1 MGRGAGCCNFKYT
14 VNCTAPPCP
23 SGSCCYVDT
32 TQSISTDTLSI
43 EANLDRFKC
52 EDGVTENCCLSK
64 SSSFFNKDAECGSV
78 NVCGDN
84 QSVAIPTIVNTD
96 RAFALLK
103 HDGTVTAWGNR
114 AEGGTIPAN
123 LQQWFSLK
131 KNIKELYSNSFAF
144 VAVDEDGNAF
154 TWGQC
159 DLPHNTIASSI
170 FERFTVNGQSFR
182 VDVYRVPN
190 IKKVIP
196 SRGAF
201 VAITK
206 DNKVRVWGRPSY
218 GGGNN
223 GRPLSND
230 SLSAF
235 GFSHTHSPF
244 VPFPETEVSNIVE
257 VVATDRNFAAL
268 GADSKVYIFGAGDD
282 NTNNLAGATTE
293 GLDDSNLL
301 FPRLYDFRDVTKNGK
316 VELGDLS
323 HASSVIQN
331 SSSYLSDYDL
341 NKDGANNSDDLTQ
354 ISDFLAHESPKYD
367 SGFSNVKRIYSNT
380 ESFVFLKHDGTVDV
394 FESRK
399 RPISSSFRRYNTGG
413 TIELTTRSNLTNVKE
428 IYNTDEAFLAVRED
442 GKMVIWGNIET
453 TENTD
458 SDFYD
463 QIHKVYPT
471 KHAFGIT
478 YFHTEPIFSRTKVSH
493 RFRTLG
499 SFVPGRENLMEQIDF
514 NYGPSKLSNPN
525 QENRFEERMVTGSL
539 LPNLA
544 DHFTSLKT
552 DFYTSGY
559 AIHHTTINGR
569 MILMGASPY
578 PHSYHYSH
586 TIRSDSNYGNYKSDI
601 HKLVRNPAPLDKI
614 RMKGAK
620 NYVFTD
626 RATAWL
632 VTGDTGGQRRG
643 RLREDLFTVP
653 DYVVSIGNHHYGGLG
668 SSYLSDVEAAYRFD
682 STGRLQGKQSTIGN
696 RGSWIGLFSN
706 TRAFCGI
713 RFIYRNPETAENIPI
728 EEPPDG
734 GLAPVSQRRDVSYEI
749 VVWGDDNAG
758 GFQDANGKDF
768 SNVFANTKDMKI
780 TYAGCHPNYCDQ
792 DIK

>member
-1 MGRGAGCCNFKYT
+1 MGRGAGCCNFKYS

-32 TQSISTDTLSI
+32 TQSISTDSLSI

-78 NVCGDN
+78 NACGDN

-103 HDGTVTAWGNR
+103 HDGTVVSWGFGSQ
-114 AEGGTIPAN
+114 GGDMPFVVDFYINT
-123 LQQWFSLK
+123 LK
-131 KNIKELYSNSFAF
+131 YVKIKELYSNSLAF
-144 VAVDEDGNAF
+144 VAVDEDGNAI
-154 TWGQC
+154 TWGQV
-159 DLPHNTIASSI
+159 DQPHFSI
-170 FERFTVNGQSFR
+170 TKSVISGSFGALFG
-182 VDVYRVPN
+182 VPN
-190 IKKVIP
+190 VKKIIP

-206 DNKVRVWGRPSY
+206 DNKVRVWGEPSY

-341 NKDGANNSDDLTQ
+341 NKDGANNNDDLTQ

-380 ESFVFLKHDGTVDV
+380 ESFAFLKHDGTVDV

-399 RPISSSFRRYNTGG
+399 RPISSSFGTNNTGG
-413 TIELTTRSNLTNVKE
+413 TIGLTTRSNLTNIKE

-478 YFHTEPIFSRTKVSH
+478 YFHTEPIFSRTKVTY

-499 SFVPGRENLMEQIDF
+499 SFVPGRENLMEQVHP
-514 NYGPSKLSNPN
+514 NYGAGKLSNPN
-525 QENRFEERMVTGSL
+525 QESIFEERMVTGSL

-559 AIHHTTINGR
+559 AIHHNSRNGF

-578 PHSYHYSH
+578 PNSYHYSH
-586 TIRSDSNYGNYKSDI
+586 TIRIDSNFGNYKSDI
-601 HKLVRNPAPLDKI
+601 HKLIRNPAPLDKI

-632 VTGDTGGQRRG
+632 VTGDEGGQRSG

-653 DYVVSIGNHHYGGLG
+653 DYVISIGNHHYGGLG
-668 SSYLSDVEAAYRFD
+668 SSYLSDVEATHRFD
-682 STGRLQGKQSTIGN
+682 STGRLQGKQSIIGN

-713 RFIYRNPETAENIPI
+713 RFILNNPETSEKIPI

-734 GLAPVSQRRDVSYEI
+734 GLWPVSQQRDVSYEV
-749 VVWGDDNAG
+749 VVWGDENSG
-758 GFQDANGKDF
+758 GFQSANRRVRDF
-768 SNVFANTKDMKI
+768 ANIFANTKDMRF

>member
-1 MGRGAGCCNFKYT
+1 MGRGAGCCNFKYS

-78 NVCGDN
+78 NVCDSS
-84 QSVAIPTIVNTD
+84 QSVAVPTIVSTD
-96 RAFALLK
+96 KAFALLK
-103 HDGTVTAWGNR
+103 HDGSVVSWGFGPQ
-114 AEGGTIPAN
+114 GGSIPTN
-123 LQQWFSLK
+123 LAQWFSLK

-159 DLPHNTIASSI
+159 DLPHYTIGSLI

-201 VAITK
+201 AAITK
-206 DNKVRVWGRPSY
+206 DNKVRVWGKPSY

-223 GRPLSND
+223 SKPLDKSFA
-230 SLSAF
+230 SVF
-235 GFSHTHSPF
+235 GFQDLVSGLGNF
-244 VPFPETEVSNIVE
+244 EVSNIVE

-268 GADSKVYIFGAGDD
+268 GADGKVYIFGAGDD
-282 NTNNLAGATTE
+282 NTNNLAGANTDD
-293 GLDDSNLL
+293 LDDSNLL

-316 VELGDLS
+316 VELEDVT

-341 NKDGANNSDDLTQ
+341 NKDGANNNDDLTQ
-354 ISDFLAHESPKYD
+354 ISDFLAQERPQYD

-380 ESFVFLKHDGTVDV
+380 ESFAFLKHDGTVDV

-399 RPISSSFRRYNTGG
+399 RSISSIFRGINTGG
-413 TIELTTRSNLTNVKE
+413 TIGLTTRSNLTNVKE

-478 YFHTEPIFSRTKVSH
+478 YFKTEPFFSRTKVTH

-499 SFVPGRENLMEQIDF
+499 SFVPGRENLMEQVHP
-514 NYGPSKLSNPN
+514 NYGTSKLSNPN
-525 QENRFEERMVTGSL
+525 QESLFEERIVTGSL

-552 DFYTSGY
+552 DFYTSDY
-559 AIHHTTINGR
+559 AIHHAAVNGL

-578 PHSYHYSH
+578 PHHFHYSH

-632 VTGDTGGQRRG
+632 VTGDAGGQRTG
-643 RLREDLFTVP
+643 RLREGLFTAP

-668 SSYLSDVEAAYRFD
+668 SSFLSDVEAAYRFD
-682 STGRLQGKQSTIGN
+682 STGSLQGKQSIIGN

-713 RFIYRNPETAENIPI
+713 RFILNNPETFETIPI

-734 GLAPVSQRRDVSYEI
+734 GLWPVSQQRDVSYEI
-749 VVWGDDNAG
+749 VVWGDENHG
-758 GFQDANGKDF
+758 GFSSATAKDF
-768 SNVFANTKDMKI
+768 SNVFANTKDMRF